1 VTETGTNGA
10 TGATGAGELD
20 GALDGVGGV
29 GGAAEPLL
37 AVEELSL
44 WLPTERG
51 EVQILD
57 EVTLSVDSGE
67 MVGLAGESGSGKTML
82 ALTIM
87 RLLGTDRARLSGR
100 VLFGGRDLLTLSKQ
114 EMQRV
119 RGAEIGMVFQEPMT
133 SLHPAWT
140 VGEQIAEGIRAH
152 EQVTRPVARSRAV
165 EMLDLVGIP
174 APAERARQYPFQLS
188 GGMQQRVMMAVALAC
203 RPRLLI
209 ADEPTTALDVTIQAQ
224 IVELVKQLQFELGMA
239 VVFVTHDLGLLAGL
253 AQRLVIMYGG
263 QVVEA
268 APTADQFLS
277 PGHPYTQALMLAAPH
292 PDLKGTRLPSIPGA
306 PPRPDRLPTGCRFHP
321 RCAHATEACAEAA
334 VPITRVSPTHEVRC
348 LRHGELDLRSEVE
361 AVL

>member
-1 VTETGTNGA
+1 VSGS
-10 TGATGAGELD
+10 AGGRGRGLGD
-20 GALDGVGGV
+20 Q
-29 GGAAEPLL
+29 PLL
-37 AVEELSL
+37 AVDELSL

-57 EVTLSVDSGE
+57 EVSLTVAPGE

-82 ALTIM
+82 ALTIL
-87 RLLGTDRARLSGR
+87 RLLGTGRARLSGR
-100 VLFGGRDLLTLSKQ
+100 VIFEDRDLLALSPR

-119 RGAEIGMVFQEPMT
+119 RGNDIGMVFQEPMS
-133 SLHPAWT
+133 SLHPAWA

-152 EQVTRPVARSRAV
+152 EKVTRAAARDRAV

-188 GGMQQRVMMAVALAC
+188 GGMQQRVMMAIALAC

-224 IVELVKQLQFELGMA
+224 IVELVEQLRQELDMA

-253 AQRLVIMYGG
+253 AERLVIMYGG

-268 APTADQFLS
+268 APTADQFRS

-292 PDLKGTRLPSIPGA
+292 PDLKGRRLPSIPGA

-321 RCAHATEACAEAA
+321 RCAHATAACAETP
-334 VPITRVSPTHEVRC
+334 VPIELVSPTHEVRC
-348 LRHGELDLRSEVE
+348 LRYGELDLRSEVE

>member
-1 VTETGTNGA
+1 VSGS
-10 TGATGAGELD
+10 AG
-20 GALDGVGGV
+20 G
-29 GGAAEPLL
+29 PLL
-37 AVEELSL
+37 SVEDLSL
-44 WLPTERG
+44 WLPTEQG

-57 EVTLSVDSGE
+57 EVTLSVAAGE

-87 RLLGTDRARLSGR
+87 RLLGTSRARLSGR
-100 VLFGGRDLLTLSKQ
+100 VIFEGRDLLALSPR

-119 RGAEIGMVFQEPMT
+119 RGNDIGMVFQEPMS

-152 EQVTRPVARSRAV
+152 EQLPRATAWSRAV
-165 EMLDLVGIP
+165 EMLELVGIP
-174 APAERARQYPFQLS
+174 APAERAKQYAFQLS
-188 GGMQQRVMMAVALAC
+188 GGMQQRVMMAMALAC
-203 RPRLLI
+203 RPRFLI

-224 IVELVKQLQFELGMA
+224 IVELVKQLQVELGMA
-239 VVFVTHDLGLLAGL
+239 VVFVTHDPGLLAGL
-253 AQRLVIMYGG
+253 AERLVVMYGG
-263 QVVEA
+263 QVVET
-268 APTADQFLS
+268 APTAEQFLA

-306 PPRPDRLPTGCRFHP
+306 PPRADRLPSGCRFHP
-321 RCAHATEACAEAA
+321 RCSHATEACAESR
-334 VPITRVSPTHEVRC
+334 VPIELVSPTHEVRC

>member
-1 VTETGTNGA
+1 VSRLGNGA
-10 TGATGAGELD
+10 S
-20 GALDGVGGV
+20 
-29 GGAAEPLL
+29 PLL

-57 EVTLSVDSGE
+57 EVSLTVGPGE

-82 ALTIM
+82 ALTIL
-87 RLLGTDRARLSGR
+87 RLLGTKRARLSGK
-100 VLFGGRDLLTLSKQ
+100 VLFEGRDLLALSPR

-119 RGAEIGMVFQEPMT
+119 RGADIGMVFQEPMS

-140 VGEQIAEGIRAH
+140 VGEQIAEGVRAH
-152 EQVTRPVARSRAV
+152 EQVSRAAARARAL

-174 APAERARQYPFQLS
+174 APAERARHYPFQLS
-188 GGMQQRVMMAVALAC
+188 GGMQQRVMMAIALAC

-224 IVELVKQLQFELGMA
+224 IVELIERLRQELDMA
-239 VVFVTHDLGLLAGL
+239 VVFVTHDLGLLAGVVE
-253 AQRLVIMYGG
+253 RLVVMYGG

-268 APTADQFLS
+268 APTADVFRV

-292 PDLKGTRLPSIPGA
+292 PDLKGQRLPSIPGA

-321 RCAHATEACAEAA
+321 RCAHATAACTETA
-334 VPITRVSPTHEVRC
+334 VPIELVSPTHQVRC

>member
-1 VTETGTNGA
+1 VSRLGNGA
-10 TGATGAGELD
+10 S
-20 GALDGVGGV
+20 
-29 GGAAEPLL
+29 PLL

-57 EVTLSVDSGE
+57 EVSLTVGPGE

-82 ALTIM
+82 ALTIL
-87 RLLGTDRARLSGR
+87 RLLGTKRARLSGK
-100 VLFGGRDLLTLSKQ
+100 VLFEGRDLLALSPR
-114 EMQRV
+114 EIQRV
-119 RGAEIGMVFQEPMT
+119 RGADIGMVFQEPMS

-140 VGEQIAEGIRAH
+140 VGEQIAEGVRAH
-152 EQVTRPVARSRAV
+152 EQVSRAAARARAL

-174 APAERARQYPFQLS
+174 APAERARHYPFQLS
-188 GGMQQRVMMAVALAC
+188 GGMQQRVMMAIALAC

-224 IVELVKQLQFELGMA
+224 IVELIERLRQELDMA
-239 VVFVTHDLGLLAGL
+239 VVFVTHDLGLLAGVVE
-253 AQRLVIMYGG
+253 RLVVMYGG

-268 APTADQFLS
+268 APTADVFRV

-292 PDLKGTRLPSIPGA
+292 PDLKGQRLPSIPGA

-321 RCAHATEACAEAA
+321 RCAHATAACTETA
-334 VPITRVSPTHEVRC
+334 VPIELVSPTHQVRC